1 MLLTVVDYGVGNLR
15 SIAKSIEKAN
25 IDNNLNYS
33 INVSSD
39 INDIKKSDKIILP
52 GQGSFKAC
60 KEGIDKIKGLQQ
72 ELNEIV
78 LIKKKPIYGICAGMQ
93 LFATTGYEEEKT
105 EGLNWIPG
113 EVIKLDLGSSKLKI
127 PHMGWNELK
136 IENDSRVFKDV
147 VDNDHAYFIHSY
159 EFVPKDKKNIS
170 IKTNYGKDV
179 IAAVSFENIYGSQF
193 HPEKSQNT
201 GIKILTNFLNL
212 QIL

>member
-25 IDNNLNYS
+25 FDNNLNYS
-33 INVSSD
+33 VKVTSD
-39 INDIKKSDKIILP
+39 ISDVKKSDKIVLP

-60 KEGIDKIKGLQQ
+60 KNGIDNIKGMQD
-72 ELNEIV
+72 ELNESV

-93 LFATTGYEEEKT
+93 LFATTGHEEEKT
-105 EGLNWIPG
+105 SGLNWIAG
-113 EVIKLDLGSSKLKI
+113 KVIKLDLGSSNLKI

-136 IENDSRVFKDV
+136 VENESSVFQDV
-147 VDNDHAYFIHSY
+147 IKEDHAYFIHSY
-159 EFVPKDKKNIS
+159 EFIPENKKTIS
-170 IKTNYGKDV
+170 ITTNYGKDV
-179 IAAVSFENIYGSQF
+179 MAAISLGNIFGSQF

-212 QIL
+212 